1 MARAGTLPSYLYQRE
16 IQPGEPV
23 SLERSDLE
31 EQQEKSGQQD
41 EGEDGMLKYDS
52 PKQWWRIGQRRDRMW
67 RWRDSI
73 FRTRGEFS
81 PRKSVSLL
89 KKYLLQQQN
98 FCFVNF
104 SLFSLLWNYAIAVT
118 FCFFYAFVDI
128 AICFFNADLSLLIR
142 FSVIEVKQKKV
153 VTVTSL
159 RYSCET

>member
-67 RWRDSI
+67 CWRDSI

-89 KKYLLQQQN
+89 KGRKQN
-98 FCFVNF
+98 SASTAEFCLVNF

-118 FCFFYAFVDI
+118 FWFFMLLLTLLFVSLMLTCLYWYAFP
-128 AICFFNADLSLLIR
+128 
-142 FSVIEVKQKKV
+142 
-153 VTVTSL
+153 
-159 RYSCET
+159 